1 MKRIHYGWFIC
12 ATCTLMLFT
21 CMGVV
26 SNGFAIFMPMIREE
40 YGLTN
45 AQTSSLITL
54 RNLVTFCGTWM
65 TTVFYDKVGMRV
77 GTTIAGVLAGVS
89 FMIYSVA
96 ENYPL
101 FCIGAAISGFA
112 FAFGTMVPGA
122 ILINRWFVKNK
133 ALALGIVG
141 AGSGVAMIVLPP
153 IATMLAET
161 AGLSFAFRAQAIFMF
176 GVAAVIFLVIREY
189 PAGMGLKKYGEDEN
203 VPGAGSELSSNDN
216 GRAVPLADVSGP
228 ALPGKLYGTLIAA
241 CMLTG
246 AIASVGYAHLSVLYA
261 DAGFD
266 SMFIASLISIIGL
279 LLTGAKL
286 LFGHVTDRWGGYG
299 TSMAFWMLVII
310 GHIGTCLAYTQ
321 STAIAYGVAVVLGV
335 GYALTNLGASY
346 WANDMVKQEHYPKVI
361 RTLNVS
367 QSAGALICSSV
378 PGILADMSGNYLSA
392 YYMFT
397 AFAVLAALLTYSA
410 YNQYRKI

>member
-1 MKRIHYGWFIC
+1 MKKIHYAWFIC
-12 ATCTLMLFT
+12 AVCTLMLFT

-26 SNGFAIFMPMIREE
+26 ANGFAVFMPMIRDE

-65 TTVFYDKVGMRV
+65 TTIFYDKVGLRV
-77 GTTIAGVLAGVS
+77 GTTTAGILAGIS
-89 FMIYSVA
+89 FMIYSFA
-96 ENYPL
+96 DNYPL

-112 FAFGTMVPGA
+112 YAFGTMVPAA
-122 ILINRWFVKNK
+122 ILMNRWFVKNK

-141 AGSGVAMIVLPP
+141 AGSGVAMIVIPP
-153 IATMLAET
+153 IATILAES
-161 AGLSFAFRAQAIFMF
+161 AGLPFAFRAQAIFMF
-176 GVAAVIFLVIREY
+176 CVAVVIFLVIKES
-189 PAGMGLKKYGEDEN
+189 PESLGLRKFGE
-203 VPGAGSELSSNDN
+203 SEEVQVVETAAKTNAALPD
-216 GRAVPLADVSGP
+216 ASGP
-228 ALPGKLYGTLIAA
+228 ALPKSIYATLIAA

-246 AIASVGYAHLSVLYA
+246 AVASVGYAHLSVLYT

-279 LLTGAKL
+279 LLTVAKVF
-286 LFGHVTDRWGGYG
+286 FGHITDRWGGFG
-299 TSMAFWMLVII
+299 TSMAFWLLVII
-310 GHIGTCLAYTQ
+310 GHVGLCMAYTGN
-321 STAIAYGVAVVLGV
+321 AVIAYGVAVVLGI
-335 GYALTNLGASY
+335 GYSLTNLGASY

-378 PGILADMSGNYLSA
+378 PGILADMSGNYLSS
-392 YYMFT
+392 YIMFT
-397 AFAVLAALLTYSA
+397 AFTCAATILTFLAYR
-410 YNQYRKI
+410 QYRVLNS

>member
-1 MKRIHYGWFIC
+1 MKRIHYAWVIC
-12 ATCTLMLFT
+12 AVSTLMLFT

-26 SNGFAIFMPMIREE
+26 SNGFAVFMPMIRDE

-54 RNLVTFCGTWM
+54 RNLVTFLGTWM
-65 TTVFYDKVGMRV
+65 TTIFYDKVGLRL
-77 GTTIAGVLAGVS
+77 GTTTAGILAGVS
-89 FMIYSVA
+89 FIIYSFA
-96 ENYPL
+96 DTYPL
-101 FCIGAAISGFA
+101 FCVGAAISGFA
-112 FAFGTMVPGA
+112 FAFGTMVPAA

-153 IATMLAET
+153 IATLLAET

-176 GVAAVIFLVIREY
+176 GVAVLLFLFVREKPEDIGLRRFGETEEVII
-189 PAGMGLKKYGEDEN
+189 DET
-203 VPGAGSELSSNDN
+203 
-216 GRAVPLADVSGP
+216 VSKTEVQNKEISGQ
-228 ALPGKLYGTLIAA
+228 ALPKKLYGTLIAT

-246 AIASVGYAHLSVLYA
+246 AVASVGYAHLSVLYT
-261 DAGFD
+261 DAGFN

-279 LLTGAKL
+279 LLTVAKVF
-286 LFGHVTDRWGGYG
+286 FGHITDRWGGFG
-299 TSMAFWMLVII
+299 TSMAFWSLVII
-310 GHIGTCLAYTQ
+310 GHVGLCFAYTG
-321 STAIAYGVAVVLGV
+321 SYVIAYGVAIVLGI
-335 GYALTNLGASY
+335 GYSLTNLGASY
-346 WANDMVKQEHYPKVI
+346 WANDMVKQEHYPRVI

-367 QSAGALICSSV
+367 QSGGALLCSSV

-397 AFAVLAALLTYSA
+397 AFTIAATILTYSA
-410 YNQYRKI
+410 YRQYRKI